1 MRLVVRTQG
10 NILLVHLAHYAVDC
24 VFAWLV
30 VSIQQAVRI
39 AVKALCCQLL
49 LLSCRHELSAIW
61 SIVCK
66 SSEELSG
73 RTSPLCDGLK
83 EVIADEDDDEA
94 TAFPERDRVPG
105 ASPIA
110 ISFLRRY
117 SARSGLI

>member
-49 LLSCRHELSAIW
+49 LLACGHKLGGIW
-61 SIVCK
+61 SNV
-66 SSEELSG
+66 
-73 RTSPLCDGLK
+73 
-83 EVIADEDDDEA
+83 
-94 TAFPERDRVPG
+94 
-105 ASPIA
+105 
-110 ISFLRRY
+110 
-117 SARSGLI
+117 